1 MNPDK
6 LFNSRYPIMVAAMNK
21 ASDLSLAIASNKAGI
36 FPSLSGFNY
45 YPGSELKIDFFKND
59 LESFNDATG
68 SNNLIVSVELEDIF
82 RDEFIEKICSNKLFS
97 HIEVVDEK
105 RFLSSAQNEN
115 DFDKL
120 EKFRIYMHQLKSYG
134 INPLFKLLAPG
145 HWIDKIDAI
154 KKEFPGAIL
163 KSADASGSVVPDNR
177 YPLEKEFAYL
187 KKEFPDKV
195 FVPTGGISTKE
206 QVKGFLDLGAEI
218 VGVGAFFMTAEESPV
233 SLDVKK
239 KLIESRSADIT
250 KFSNSNHNALIF
262 SKVENDD
269 MNHTTSL
276 KKGIIDPNVGH
287 IYMSRSIDNI
297 KEIKPL
303 KDLVAELVED

>member
-1 MNPDK
+1 
-6 LFNSRYPIMVAAMNK
+6 MVAAMNK

-45 YPGSELKIDFFKND
+45 YPGGELKIDFFKND

-68 SNNLIVSVELEDIF
+68 SNNLIVSVELGDIF
-82 RDEFIEKICSNKLFS
+82 RDEFIEKLCSNKLFS

-105 RFLSSAQNEN
+105 RFLSTTQDEN
-115 DFDKL
+115 DF
-120 EKFRIYMHQLKSYG
+120 EKFRLYMNQLKLHN
-134 INPLFKLLAPG
+134 ITPLFKLLAPV
-145 HWIDKIDAI
+145 HWVNKIDAI

-163 KSADASGSVVPDNR
+163 KSADASGSVVSDNR

-239 KLIESRSADIT
+239 KLIESRSTDIT

-287 IYMSRSIDNI
+287 IYMSKSIDNI